1 MDKVKSVFYRCAGGV
16 GVISAVGY
24 LAIIAICIFD
34 VVLEKTI
41 SRPIQ
46 GSYELVERCMVI
58 AVFASFAYAQAKKA
72 HINMMVLIERF
83 PRLSRLAILGVSSVL
98 SVGITGYA
106 AYAAWTQTRTAI
118 RMSTMTAVLHI
129 PLWPFFLIQAIALL
143 FLAII
148 LLLDTVYVFAGIK
161 SDRINDMMTE
171 EYGML
176 LSEPKHGKSSG

>member
-1 MDKVKSVFYRCAGGV
+1 MEKIKRIFYRCAGGV

-34 VVLEKTI
+34 VLLEKTI

-46 GSYELVERCMVI
+46 GSYELVERCMVV
-58 AVFASFAYAQAKKA
+58 AVFSSFAYAQAKKA
-72 HINMMVLIERF
+72 HINMMILIERF
-83 PRLSRLAILGVSSVL
+83 PRFSRLLTLGLASVL
-98 SVGITGYA
+98 SVGVTGYA
-106 AYAAWTQTRTAI
+106 AYAAWTQTQTAI

-129 PLWPFFLIQAIALL
+129 PMWPFFLVQAIALL
-143 FLAII
+143 LLALI

-161 SDRINDMMTE
+161 SDSINEIVTE

-176 LSEPKHGKSSG
+176 LPEPKSDGNLD